1 MIDETSRKTSEV
13 SMVEKWKCH
22 IGFAMKYDDMT
33 MYIIYVSIFISEH
46 LYPGF

>member
-22 IGFAMKYDDMT
+22 IGFAMKNDDMT
-33 MYIIYVSIFISEH
+33 MYIIYLFLYSEH